1 MVADRTNHPAAPGL
15 TFSMPIR
22 ARRLS
27 TVILLVALVVLLF
40 AIPLH
45 SPPDGQDRAEF
56 AQFVGRF
63 HPLVVHLPI
72 ALLLLVPILELGG
85 LTKRWSFLSQAA
97 RFILPLAAL
106 SAVAAVSFGWLLAW
120 SGGYEGRLIL
130 RHMWGGVTLATATIA
145 CCFLRKWNLRLYAG
159 VLAATVIL
167 MAWTSDQGGKIT
179 HGEKYLTEFMPNGM
193 RSLLG
198 ISPETQASDSQ
209 NRNGSKPALNQ
220 AGATNVANPPDD
232 ANSALASLFAARV
245 QPILA
250 DKCVTCHNANK
261 HKSGL
266 RLDSFEQ
273 LMRGSKHGAVIV
285 PGSPQKSELY
295 RRITLSPDEKDFMP
309 ADGKPRLTPDEVK
322 VIEVWLSP
330 AISSNPA
337 TAATAIQ
344 SLPPIPP
351 KPKRVAPL
359 APDYRPRIDAIAALE
374 ASLGIKLMP
383 RSQNPTDGLV
393 VRTVSAP
400 ERCTNQTLASLEPVA
415 DLIVDAELARTKIDD
430 EGVAILANFSN
441 LRSIDLSHTAVTS
454 QGVQKLSKLE
464 KIESLNLTETAVDDS
479 GVSELRHKNSLKN
492 LYLFGTRCTMYA
504 KIAK

>member
-1 MVADRTNHPAAPGL
+1 
-15 TFSMPIR
+15 MPIR

-27 TVILLVALVVLLF
+27 ILISLVALVVLLF

-72 ALLLLVPILELGG
+72 ALLLLVPILELAG
-85 LTKRWSFLSQAA
+85 LTRRWSNLREAA
-97 RFILPLAAL
+97 GFILPLSAL
-106 SAVAAVSFGWLLAW
+106 SAVAAVSLGWLLAW

-130 RHMWGGVTLATATIA
+130 RHMWGGVALATATIA
-145 CCFLRKWNLRLYAG
+145 CCFLRNWNLRLYAG

-179 HGEKYLTEFMPNGM
+179 HGEKYLTEFMPSGM

-198 ISPETQASDSQ
+198 ISPQTLSLESA
-209 NRNGSKPALNQ
+209 NRNGSKSALNQ
-220 AGATNVANPPDD
+220 AGAA
-232 ANSALASLFAARV
+232 ANSPDAANSVLASLFAARV
-245 QPILA
+245 QPILS

-273 LMRGSKHGAVIV
+273 LMRGSKHGPVIV

-330 AISSNPA
+330 AVSSNSA

-344 SLPPIPP
+344 ALPPIPP
-351 KPKRVAPL
+351 KPKRIPPL
-359 APDYRPRIDAIAALE
+359 APDYRPRIDVIAALE

-430 EGVAILANFSN
+430 EGVATLANFSN

-454 QGVQKLSKLE
+454 QGVQKLAKLE

-492 LYLFGTRCTMYA
+492 LYLFGTRCTMSA

>member
-1 MVADRTNHPAAPGL
+1 
-15 TFSMPIR
+15 MPIR

-27 TVILLVALVVLLF
+27 VLLPLVALIVLLF

-45 SPPDGQDRAEF
+45 SPPDGQDRSEL
-56 AQFVGRF
+56 AQFVGRC

-85 LTKRWSFLSQAA
+85 LTKRWSYLRDAA
-97 RFILPLAAL
+97 GFVLPLAAL
-106 SAVAAVSFGWLLAW
+106 SAVAAVSLGWLLGW
-120 SGGYEGRLIL
+120 SGGYEGRLVL
-130 RHMWGGVTLATATIA
+130 RHMWGGVALAIA
-145 CCFLRKWNLRLYAG
+145 SIGCCLLRNRNLKFYAPA
-159 VLAATVIL
+159 LSATVIL

-179 HGEKYLTEFMPNGM
+179 HGEKYLTEFMPQSV

-198 ISPETQASDSQ
+198 IAPQTQATDSASRHGAVTAAA
-209 NRNGSKPALNQ
+209 NH
-220 AGATNVANPPDD
+220 AGAPNLANPP
-232 ANSALASLFAARV
+232 AAISALASLFAARV

-273 LMRGSKHGAVIV
+273 LMRGSKHGPVIV

-295 RRITLSPDEKDFMP
+295 RRITLAPDDKDFMP
-309 ADGKPRLTPDEVK
+309 ADGKPRLTADEVK
-322 VIEVWLSP
+322 VIELWLSP
-330 AISSNPA
+330 AVSSNSA
-337 TAATAIQ
+337 TAAIAIQ
-344 SLPPIPP
+344 ALPPMPP
-351 KPKRVAPL
+351 KPKRVTPL
-359 APDYRPRIDAIAALE
+359 APDYRPRIEAIAALE

-393 VRTVSAP
+393 LRTVSAP
-400 ERCTNQTLASLEPVA
+400 EHCTNQTLASLEPVA

-430 EGVAILANFSN
+430 EGVATLANFSN
-441 LRSIDLSHTAVTS
+441 LRSVDLSHTAVTS
-454 QGVQKLSKLE
+454 QGVQKLAKLE

-479 GVSELRHKNSLKN
+479 GVAELRNKSSLKN
-492 LYLFGTRCTMYA
+492 LYLFGTRCTVSA
-504 KIAK
+504 KGSK